1 MQQTTTPLLS
11 TTSTSTVSNGGVF
24 VTPASIVQY
33 RGILFGPKAKAN
45 LVKEKMYPCSL
56 STAPLNDK
64 RKTKKAVCST
74 QIYIG

>member
-45 LVKEKMYPCSL
+45 LMEEKMY
-56 STAPLNDK
+56 
-64 RKTKKAVCST
+64 
-74 QIYIG
+74 